1 MEKVYKEFSKQLRN
15 KASLNYLKT
24 LMDTPGFDVDYYDP
38 FIHFGNTFVMQALL
52 LDRAAVVGELLD
64 RGASLYNP
72 NPFVQ
77 GYPFVAADRGN
88 MKVLRLLIAHSDDIN
103 VYVNQ
108 RNRSDKSLVYVAANS
123 GQKEIVEL
131 LLSRGADV
139 DIDAINIARARGYE
153 DIAHI
158 LETWET
164 ARIIPVF
171 NDVGPAMGF
180 GSMHNEDLINLYEY
194 MGKKGR
200 DYDGGVD
207 DGDVLYYGGR
217 KKTIK
222 KRRNKRMRKSNKKR
236 R

>member
-1 MEKVYKEFSKQLRN
+1 MEKVYKEFSQQLR
-15 KASLNYLKT
+15 KGASLNYLKT

-64 RGASLYNP
+64 RGASLKNP

-108 RNRSDKSLVYVAANS
+108 RNRSDKSLVYVAAKS
-123 GQKEIVEL
+123 GQKEIVNFL
-131 LLSRGADV
+131 LTRGADV
-139 DIDAINIARARGYE
+139 DDEDIDVARARGHE

-164 ARIIPVF
+164 AQVIPVF
-171 NDVGPAMGF
+171 NETGPYMGV
-180 GSMHNEDLINLYEY
+180 GSMHNEDLIDLSEY
-194 MGKKGR
+194 MGVKGR
-200 DYDGGVD
+200 D
-207 DGDVLYYGGR
+207 YGGR

-222 KRRNKRMRKSNKKR
+222 KRHNKRMRKSNKKR
-236 R
+236 TQHKK